1 VPAVIPARAVVCLG
15 ITQLVSWGVSFY
27 LISNFGPAIQAE
39 LGWSAARVYGGFSLA
54 IVVMAVASPL
64 AGRAIDRW
72 GGQRVM
78 PAGAVL
84 VALGCALLAAAHAA
98 LPYYAAWVALGMG
111 MRLSL
116 YDAAFAT
123 LARIGGPQAR
133 RAMSQITL
141 FGGLASTVMWPVGQ
155 LLAQALGWRGAVL
168 AYAAFALLTLPLYLA
183 LPRSRYAV
191 QADRTAQR
199 TGLARTPA
207 DQRLAQGLYALIA
220 MLSNFLAAA
229 NATHL
234 IAMLTGLGLA
244 ASAAVGIATL
254 WGMGQVSARL
264 LELLFGARL
273 HPLMLNLLTAALLPL
288 CFLAGAMAGHPL
300 AAALYACL
308 YGACN
313 GLLTI
318 TRGTLPLALFDYR
331 IYGALVGRLLV
342 PGFLLTAAAP
352 VAYAQLIAWQGPRT
366 AMVASMALGGL
377 ILAASAW
384 LYLRFRPAAHAN
396 AAGIENA

>member
-1 VPAVIPARAVVCLG
+1 MG

-27 LISNFGPAIQAE
+27 LISNFGPAMQAE
-39 LGWSAARVYGGFSLA
+39 LGWSVAQIYGGFSLA
-54 IVVMAVASPL
+54 IVVMAVVSPM
-64 AGRAIDRW
+64 AGRAIDQW

-78 PAGAVL
+78 PAGSVL
-84 VALGCALLAAAHAA
+84 VALGCALLAAAHATV
-98 LPYYAAWVALGMG
+98 PYYAAWVVLGIG
-111 MRLSL
+111 MRLTL

-155 LLAQALGWRGAVL
+155 LLAQWLGWRGAVL
-168 AYAAFALLTLPLYLA
+168 AYAVLSLLTLPLYLA
-183 LPRSRYAV
+183 LPRARYAASTH
-191 QADRTAQR
+191 QAAAGP
-199 TGLARTPA
+199 GLARTPT

-220 MLSNFLAAA
+220 MLTNFLTAA

-234 IAMLTGLGLA
+234 IAMLTGLGLV
-244 ASAAVGIATL
+244 ASTAVGISAL
-254 WGMGQVSARL
+254 WGIGQVSARL

-273 HPLMLNLLTAALLPL
+273 HPLMLNLAATAVMPL
-288 CFLAGAMAGHPL
+288 CFLAGALAGHPV

-318 TRGTLPLALFDYR
+318 TRGTLPLTLFDYR
-331 IYGALVGRLLV
+331 VYGALVGRLLV

-352 VAYAQLIAWQGPRT
+352 VAYAELIAWQGPRA
-366 AMVASMALGGL
+366 AMVTSMILAAV

-384 LYLRFRPAAHAN
+384 LYVRFGRPGHAATREA
-396 AAGIENA
+396 

>member
-1 VPAVIPARAVVCLG
+1 MPSVIPARAVVCLG
-15 ITQLVSWGVSFY
+15 LTQLVSWGVSFY
-27 LISNFGPAIQAE
+27 LISNFGPAMQAE
-39 LGWSAARVYGGFSLA
+39 LGWGVAQIYGGFSLA
-54 IVVMAVASPL
+54 IVVMAAASPM

-72 GGQRVM
+72 GGERVM
-78 PAGAVL
+78 SAGSVL
-84 VALGCALLAAAHAA
+84 VALGCALLAMAHAA
-98 LPYYAAWVALGMG
+98 LPYYAAWVVLGVG
-111 MRLSL
+111 MRLTL

-123 LARIGGPQAR
+123 LARNGGPQAR

-155 LLAQALGWRGAVL
+155 LLAQWLGWRGAVL
-168 AYAAFALLTLPLYLA
+168 AYAGFSLLILPLYLA
-183 LPRSRYAV
+183 LPRGRYAAGAE
-191 QADRTAQR
+191 QSAERP
-199 TGLARTPA
+199 GLARTPA

-220 MLSNFLAAA
+220 MLANFLTAA

-244 ASAAVGIATL
+244 ASAAVGISAL
-254 WGMGQVSARL
+254 WGIGQVSARL
-264 LELLFGARL
+264 LELLFGALL
-273 HPLMLNLLTAALLPL
+273 HPLMLNLATTVVMPL
-288 CFLAGAMAGHPL
+288 CFLAGTMAGHPV
-300 AAALYACL
+300 AAVLYTCL

-342 PGFLLTAAAP
+342 PSFLLTAAAP
-352 VAYAQLIAWQGPRT
+352 VAYGELIAWQGPRA
-366 AMVASMALGGL
+366 AMLVSMLLAVV

-384 LYLRFRPAAHAN
+384 LYVRFRK
-396 AAGIENA
+396 